1 MRDEHECSSIF
12 EICECAVW
20 ISDHKSRIEGST
32 LMESST
38 DLETSVPPQ
47 ASGPELS
54 IPQSRGTLTQ
64 GSVDIQTVVSIE
76 DAFAF
81 LEKLKESL
89 DHVPV
94 CINQFR
100 QVIYRCGHLLEALL
114 AESDVLGQVR
124 VQQAAMDLGEVFKS
138 IHRQLVKASIYG
150 RPKAFV
156 YREDFST
163 SIATAHLQLDVSDVH
178 ILARDWELG
187 FELAKSDDSRLAVKQ
202 LEIILRNEQDIKIIY
217 LLGKEAVDEIQDS
230 CKAALDDEDLTATQ
244 RGLFSLRT
252 QEDPDFSR
260 WGASARS
267 QMLPANDSITWNRI
281 KQSSSALRASS
292 RTLPEPEIMRADSMW
307 RSTSRLLAESNSRVG
322 EDGEEA
328 EPWALN
334 PPYRMGRNNGAS
346 PKSTSFFP
354 TVETLIE
361 RRNARKNPPG
371 PAEQSDSQKGDD
383 GNNVST
389 LATNAEE
396 RGNLEQAHRPQR
408 E

>member
-1 MRDEHECSSIF
+1 MEKAYISI
-12 EICECAVW
+12 
-20 ISDHKSRIEGST
+20 

-47 ASGPELS
+47 ASAPELS
-54 IPQSRGTLTQ
+54 IPQSDGTLTQ
-64 GSVDIQTVVSIE
+64 RSVDIQTIVSIE

-163 SIATAHLQLDVSDVH
+163 SIATAHLQLDVVLNSFASEVH

-230 CKAALDDEDLTATQ
+230 CKAALDNEDLTATQ

-281 KQSSSALRASS
+281 SQSSSALRASS
-292 RTLPEPEIMRADSMW
+292 RTLPEPETLRADVMW
-307 RSTSRLLAESNSRVG
+307 RSTSRLLAESNSRIG

-334 PPYRMGRNNGAS
+334 PPSRMGRNNGAS

-361 RRNARKNPPG
+361 RRNARKNLPG
-371 PAEQSDSQKGDD
+371 PAEQPDSQKVDD
-383 GNNVST
+383 GDNVST
-389 LATNAEE
+389 FAMNAEE
-396 RGNLEQAHRPQR
+396 RGRGSPEQAHQPQR